1 MMHRIGLA
9 VALIM
14 MAVPV
19 AAQSNDLPPVD
30 ANEQRE
36 IAQQILTELGYQNG
50 TFDSPANGAS
60 DASSTP
66 SDSRANSNTSGQSTS
81 DSSEQATTGG
91 SADNDNNTN
100 DASSSPP
107 PVQTPPPAQ
116 SPDGKTASAG
126 ARVLQI
132 LGIAVVIVALG
143 ALIWHLV
150 GQRVAEAERAPKR
163 TKALTRPDR
172 PKPKTLEQTAD
183 SAAEAGDYERAIRL
197 RFQAGL
203 IRLET
208 QGVLEY
214 QETLT
219 TGHVAGLLE
228 SDRFDGIAESFDAVA
243 YGARAAS
250 VDDYQHAAQT
260 WPIVISEA
268 GKR

>member
-1 MMHRIGLA
+1 MRRIGLA

-14 MAVPV
+14 IAVPV

-66 SDSRANSNTSGQSTS
+66 SDSAGNSNTSGQSTS
-81 DSSEQATTGG
+81 DSSGQATSGG
-91 SADNDNNTN
+91 SADNTDNT
-100 DASSSPP
+100 ASSNPP
-107 PVQTPPPAQ
+107 PSQTPPPAQ
-116 SPDGKTASAG
+116 SPDGETASAG

-150 GQRVAEAERAPKR
+150 GQRVAEAERSPKK
-163 TKALTRPDR
+163 TKKALPDR
-172 PKPKTLEQTAD
+172 HLPKDLEQVAD
-183 SAAEAGDYERAIRL
+183 NAAAAGDYEGAIRI

-203 IRLET
+203 IRLEKA
-208 QGVLEY
+208 GVLEY
-214 QETLT
+214 QEQLT
-219 TGHVAGLLE
+219 SGHVAGLLHN
-228 SDRFDGIAESFDAVA
+228 DQFDGIAESFDAVA
-243 YGARAAS
+243 YGARTANA
-250 VDDYQHAAQT
+250 DDYQHAAQT